1 MAWVSLMSLKCQE
14 RCSDPV
20 ALLAGALLLEA
31 TEKAQRIPQLLPGN
45 KPLRARYISFL
56 HRMVRP

>member
-1 MAWVSLMSLKCQE
+1 MSSVC
-14 RCSDPV
+14 R
-20 ALLAGALLLEA
+20 AGALLMEA

-56 HRMVRP
+56 HRMVGCSFLRLASCRSL